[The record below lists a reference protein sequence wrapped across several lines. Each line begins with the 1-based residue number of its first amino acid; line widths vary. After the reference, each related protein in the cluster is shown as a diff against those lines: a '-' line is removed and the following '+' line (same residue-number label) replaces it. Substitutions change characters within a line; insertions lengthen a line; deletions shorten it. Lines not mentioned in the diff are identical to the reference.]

1 MGILCAI
8 LSLPVSVLLIRWL
21 IKKKTENP
29 FEKGDVRRLIIA
41 GMLSMVVAAVVTLLI
56 LCVRAYRLI
65 GMDKIDDLFLLLLLA
80 SALLLVGLTVFMII
94 KINRWAK
101 LKPVQ
106 ELRSEGRAAD

>member
-8 LSLPVSVLLIRWL
+8 LSLPISILLVRWL
-21 IKKKTENP
+21 MKK
-29 FEKGDVRRLIIA
+29 R
-41 GMLSMVVAAVVTLLI
+41 
-56 LCVRAYRLI
+56 
-65 GMDKIDDLFLLLLLA
+65 IDDLFLLLLLA

-94 KINRWAK
+94 KINKWAK